1 MIAEAIALATEV
13 HGKQFDKQGAPY
25 ILHPLRVMFAVRD
38 AGHPEPHQVVA
49 VLHDALEDAETESDR
64 IRVRVRIG
72 ELFNPRIGLAIIAMT
87 HDRNVP
93 YMEYIKDV
101 KNDPIA
107 AIVKR
112 FDIEDN
118 MDPKRFFHKVNYK
131 KYAKALGFLLGQ

>member
-25 ILHPLRVMFAVRD
+25 ILHPLRVMFAVRA

-49 VLHDALEDAETESDR
+49 VLHDALEDAEDSED
-64 IRVRVRIG
+64 VAFRIG